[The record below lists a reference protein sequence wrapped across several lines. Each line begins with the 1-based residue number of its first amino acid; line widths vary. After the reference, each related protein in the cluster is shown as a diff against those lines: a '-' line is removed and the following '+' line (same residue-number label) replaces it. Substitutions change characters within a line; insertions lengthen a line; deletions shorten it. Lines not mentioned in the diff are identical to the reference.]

1 MWLEK
6 ILQSQGFGSRKYCQQ
21 LIKSGA
27 ISINHEICVDT
38 KAKFDL
44 KNFTFKVHGEEFEY
58 REKVYIALNKPQGY
72 ECSHQAQYHFSV
84 FDLFDPTL
92 LNRGIQCVGR
102 LDQDTTGLLLLTD
115 DGQFLQALTH
125 PRKHVAKV
133 YELIT
138 ANPITP
144 EQIRLLEQGVE
155 LRNDGIFKASNIKQT
170 SSNQLSLAIH
180 QGVYHQVKR
189 MLAAVGN
196 KVEKLHRSKIGE
208 LELPMLAE
216 GEWTYLDQ
224 TQIELAKSRM
234 VP

>member
-1 MWLEK
+1 MLLEK

-44 KNFTFKVHGEEFEY
+44 KNFTFEVYGEEFEY

-115 DGQFLQALTH
+115 DGQFQ
-125 PRKHVAKV
+125 
-133 YELIT
+133 
-138 ANPITP
+138 
-144 EQIRLLEQGVE
+144 
-155 LRNDGIFKASNIKQT
+155 ASNIKQT
-170 SSNQLSLAIH
+170 SSHQLSLAIH

-224 TQIELAKSRM
+224 TEIELAKSRM